1 MTEIQTQRR
10 ALLPTRVA
18 PFAPLALLALS
29 LTMLA
34 EWIGPHEVNLGIGTV
49 SLFPLI
55 WGLLLGGAFSFQKVR
70 PLPERLQHY
79 ATYMVEIA
87 VLLLGA
93 RLSFVVGANVE
104 VLLDAGPALLL
115 QELGHLFGTVLF
127 SLPVAVALKMGR
139 PSVGACFSIDRE
151 GSFAIVSDKYGPD
164 SDEYRGVL
172 SMYVFG
178 TLIGALYV
186 TLLASFL
193 AKSGIFDPLALAMG
207 TGVGSGSVMAASS
220 ATIAQQFPEQAD
232 QILALAAVSNLI
244 TTVLGLYVGMYVALP
259 AAERF
264 YRLLT
269 GDRGSA
275 KTATPAAETP
285 AENAVETPAE
295 TAVETAVETPAEV
308 TETETAG
315 RPPLAVTLPLVLVA
329 MLASNVVFH
338 RSFSLDMVLGFLIM
352 AAVVLA
358 AVALKKWARIA
369 PIIGITTIGM
379 FLGSPWSPVAGP
391 IAEILEPIEFL
402 ALTTPVLVLAG
413 LGLGKDS
420 AMLRRIGWRIVPV
433 GLVSFAASFIVAA
446 VIAQFALG
454 LG

>member
-1 MTEIQTQRR
+1 MTATQTSRTR
-10 ALLPTRVA
+10 ALFPERLA
-18 PFAPLALLALS
+18 PFAPLALLALV
-29 LTMLA
+29 LTLVA
-34 EWIGPHEVNLGIGTV
+34 EWIGPHEIDLGIGTIG
-49 SLFPLI
+49 LFPLV
-55 WGLLLGGAFSFQKVR
+55 WGLLLGGAVSFQRIR
-70 PLPERLQHY
+70 PLSPRLQHH

-87 VLLLGA
+87 VLLLAA
-93 RLSFVVGANVE
+93 RLSFVVGANIE

-115 QELGHLFGTVLF
+115 QEVGHLFGTVLF
-127 SLPVAVALKMGR
+127 SLPIAVALKMGR
-139 PSVGACFSIDRE
+139 PAVGACFSIDRE

-193 AKSGIFDPLALAMG
+193 AGVGIFDPLALAMG
-207 TGVGSGSVMAASS
+207 SGVGSGSVMAASS
-220 ATIAQQFPEQAD
+220 AAIAAAYPAQAE

-264 YRLLT
+264 YRFLT
-269 GDRGSA
+269 RRQR
-275 KTATPAAETP
+275 TAPAATADTTAAAEVPETP
-285 AENAVETPAE
+285 ETPEAPVAE
-295 TAVETAVETPAEV
+295 TY
-308 TETETAG
+308 G
-315 RPPLAVTLPLVLVA
+315 RPPLAVSMPLVLVA
-329 MLASNVVFH
+329 MLVANIVFH
-338 RSFSLDMVLGFLIM
+338 RSFDPMVLVGFAIM

-358 AVALKKWARIA
+358 SLALKRWAKIS
-369 PIIGITTIGM
+369 PIIGLSTIGLL
-379 FLGSPWSPVAGP
+379 LGCPWSPVAG
-391 IAEILEPIEFL
+391 AVADILEPIDFL

-420 AMLRRIGWRIVPV
+420 AVLRRIGWRIVPV
-433 GLVSFAASFIVAA
+433 GLVSFAASFVVAA
-446 VIAQFALG
+446 GIAQVALG

>member
-1 MTEIQTQRR
+1 MTATQTPRNR
-10 ALLPTRVA
+10 ALFPERLA
-18 PFAPLALLALS
+18 PFAPLALLALL
-29 LTMLA
+29 LTLVA
-34 EWIGPHEVNLGIGTV
+34 EWIGPHEVDLGIGTV

-55 WGLLLGGAFSFQKVR
+55 WGLLLGGAVSFQKFR
-70 PLPERLQHY
+70 PLPRRLQHH

-93 RLSFVVGANVE
+93 RLSFVVGANVK

-115 QELGHLFGTVLF
+115 QEVGHLFGTVLF

-139 PSVGACFSIDRE
+139 PTVGACFSIDRE

-193 AKSGIFDPLALAMG
+193 AKSGIFSPLALAMG
-207 TGVGSGSVMAASS
+207 SGVGSGSVMAASS
-220 ATIAQQFPEQAD
+220 ATIAQEFPAQAD

-259 AAERF
+259 LAERF

-275 KTATPAAETP
+275 KSTPAAE
-285 AENAVETPAE
+285 A
-295 TAVETAVETPAEV
+295 V
-308 TETETAG
+308 TETATEQASEPAAEPAAEG
-315 RPPLAVTLPLVLVA
+315 RPPLAVTMPLVLAA
-329 MLASNVVFH
+329 MLVSNVVFH
-338 RSFSLDMVLGFLIM
+338 RSFSLNMVLGFAIM

-358 AVALKKWARIA
+358 SIALKRWARIS
-369 PIIGITTIGM
+369 PIIGLSTIGLL
-379 FLGSPWSPVAGP
+379 LGSPWSPVADTL
-391 IAEILEPIEFL
+391 AQILEPIEFL

-433 GLVSFAASFIVAA
+433 GLVSFAASFVVASA
-446 VIAQFALG
+446 IAQVALG